1 MDNMILPFG
10 FDTDMRFIFRMYVGL
25 ARRKGSLIA
34 LRLMAPMDM
43 IPSKHWQRVIGVMDR
58 SG

>member
-1 MDNMILPFG
+1 MDNMILLLGSTRICG
-10 FDTDMRFIFRMYVGL
+10 FIQDVRGL
-25 ARRKGSLIA
+25 GASEGEFDR